1 MLKTLRGR
9 ASSFTLMTQEPV
21 LSPAA
26 GGRVTVRVRVK
37 VRFRDRVRVRV
48 GEGREGI
55 LLSLMSARG
64 R

>member
-1 MLKTLRGR
+1 MLQPVRGR

-37 VRFRDRVRVRV
+37 VRFRVRV

-55 LLSLMSARG
+55 LPSLMSARG